1 MQSGMKETGVVLRSG
16 GKSRSAFHTVSLEKA
31 ARLAGESFAWEDNL
45 HAAVLP
51 TRNASRVLWVVA
63 GTLALASIMVLGLR

>member
-16 GKSRSAFHTVSLEKA
+16 GKSRAAFQAVSLEKA

-45 HAAVLP
+45 HVTVLP
-51 TRNASRVLWVVA
+51 ARNASRVLWVVA
-63 GTLALASIMVLGLR
+63 GTLALAAIVVLGLR